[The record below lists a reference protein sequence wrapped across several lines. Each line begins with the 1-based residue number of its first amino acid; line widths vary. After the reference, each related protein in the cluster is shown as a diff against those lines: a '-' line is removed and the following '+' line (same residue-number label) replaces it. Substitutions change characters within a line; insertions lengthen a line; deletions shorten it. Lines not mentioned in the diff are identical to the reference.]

1 MFNRIIL
8 PIDKSNKSLITAK
21 KAINLAK
28 ELDIKVTAIYTINP
42 TFFSGT
48 VPPNQIYSYNS
59 HKDIKNGKKE
69 KAHDFLNKVE
79 EMGDGKNVNVQ
90 TVLLEGNSE
99 EKIINEADK
108 DDLIIIGAKGTST
121 IDRIFLSSLNEK
133 LLHNAH
139 STVMIFRE
147 SDN

>member
-1 MFNRIIL
+1 MFKRIIL

-21 KAINLAK
+21 KAIHLAK
-28 ELDIKVTAIYTINP
+28 KLDIKVTAIYTINA

-48 VPPNQIYSYNS
+48 IPPNQTYSYKH

-69 KAHDFLNKVE
+69 KAHDFLNKIE
-79 EMGDGKNVNVQ
+79 EMGDKKNVNVQ
-90 TVLLEGNSE
+90 TVLLEGNSK
-99 EKIINEADK
+99 EKIIKEVDN

-121 IDRIFLSSLNEK
+121 IDRIFLNSLNEK
-133 LLHNAH
+133 LLHNAP